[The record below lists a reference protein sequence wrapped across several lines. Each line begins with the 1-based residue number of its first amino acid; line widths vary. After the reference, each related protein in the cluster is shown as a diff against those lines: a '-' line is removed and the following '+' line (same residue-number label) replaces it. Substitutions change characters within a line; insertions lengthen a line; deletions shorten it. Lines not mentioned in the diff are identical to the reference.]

1 MWDKKERK
9 GLEKDSKPCAFWLVV
24 LFIKTTLTRK
34 EESGKEVASSGFNI
48 RFSCC
53 VMGEFQINVVDCQP
67 VHEEATPSQTT
78 VLLMICGSVKFEGN
92 KQWDFN
98 QNFILTAQASPT
110 NTVWMIASDCFRFQD
125 WVS

>member
-1 MWDKKERK
+1 MAGAVTLWDQSSPGYSKSGRRYLLTVGRINRQEPDSRSFNDRTPSPLGMWDKKERK

-53 VMGEFQINVVDCQP
+53 VMG
-67 VHEEATPSQTT
+67 
-78 VLLMICGSVKFEGN
+78 
-92 KQWDFN
+92 
-98 QNFILTAQASPT
+98 
-110 NTVWMIASDCFRFQD
+110 
-125 WVS
+125 